1 MRGAIARAM
10 AASAAVPQFDL
21 ESDVSIVALRVVR
34 EESGVRAA
42 GVSIVDYLVA
52 SCAQALGEHPRLNAS
67 FDGDAIIEHI
77 PINVGIAVSLDDGL
91 IAPAICGADRISLRE
106 IAAARTRLVA
116 AAAAG
121 TLTAADVTSA
131 TFTLSNLGSYGVRRF
146 RALVVPPQAAILAVG
161 ASTADGA
168 VALSL
173 SCDHRVVDGAP
184 AALFLGTLI
193 AKLESEPWLRSIST

>member
-10 AASAAVPQFDL
+10 AASAAVPQFNL
-21 ESDVSIVALRVVR
+21 ESDVSIVALRAVR
-34 EESGVRAA
+34 EESGARAG

-52 SCAQALGEHPRLNAS
+52 SCAQALAEHPRLNAS
-67 FDGDAIIEHI
+67 FDGDAIIEHV

-91 IAPAICGADRISLRE
+91 IAPAICGADRIGLRE

-116 AAAAG
+116 AATAG
-121 TLTAADVTSA
+121 TLTATEVTSA
-131 TFTLSNLGSYGVRRF
+131 TFTLSNLGPYGVRRF

-161 ASTADGA
+161 ASTADGG

-193 AKLESEPWLRSIST
+193 AQLESEPWLRSIST